1 VRFRFLWIGK
11 TKDRLLLG
19 LEERYLGRIG
29 TFFPVE
35 RTVVAEAKKISPG
48 QLSSLLDREADA
60 VEKKLSP
67 NGFRVVLD
75 ERGDQFSSLE
85 FAKRVEEIVGRP
97 VQEVVFVAGG
107 FYGVPERLIASADMK
122 LSLTKWT
129 LPHELA
135 RVVLLEQV
143 YRSMTIMKGLPYHK

>member
-1 VRFRFLWIGK
+1 LWIGK

-29 TFFPVE
+29 TFFDVE
-35 RTVVAEAKKISPG
+35 RTIIAEQKKVSPG
-48 QLSSLLDREADA
+48 QLSSLLEREVDA
-60 VEKKLSP
+60 VEKKLSASA
-67 NGFRVVLD
+67 FRVVLD
-75 ERGDQFSSLE
+75 EQGNQFTSEE
-85 FAKRVEEIVGRP
+85 FAKEMEEFLGRSLP
-97 VQEVVFVAGG
+97 EVVFLAGG
-107 FYGVPERLIASADMK
+107 HYGLPERLKRSANMK

-143 YRSMTIMKGLPYHK
+143 YRSMTMIRGLPYHK

>member
-1 VRFRFLWIGK
+1 VRFRFVWIGK

-19 LEERYLGRIG
+19 LEDRFIERVG
-29 TFFPVE
+29 TFFAVE
-35 RTVVAEAKKISPG
+35 RTIIAEQKKASPG

-60 VEKKLSP
+60 VEKKLGP
-67 NGFRVVLD
+67 NTFRVVLD
-75 ERGDQFSSLE
+75 ERGDRFTSSE
-85 FAKRVEEIVGRP
+85 FARLMEEMTGRSVP
-97 VQEVVFVAGG
+97 EVAFLAGG
-107 FYGVPERLIASADMK
+107 HYGLPERLKESADVK

-143 YRSMTIMKGLPYHK
+143 YRSMTIIRGLPYHK